1 MSICLLMGEP
11 ARNWRGEAMAQE
23 KGAGGVDQGGRIWK
37 AWEVQH
43 HGLLMD
49 CWGTGG
55 GRKEDGVWVQW
66 PRLALVPTGCVW
78 A

>member
-1 MSICLLMGEP
+1 
-11 ARNWRGEAMAQE
+11 MAQE
-23 KGAGGVDQGGRIWK
+23 KGAGGIDQGGRIWK

-55 GRKEDGVWVQW
+55 GRKDDGVEGGG
-66 PRLALVPTGCVW
+66 RTGCGYSGPD
-78 A
+78 